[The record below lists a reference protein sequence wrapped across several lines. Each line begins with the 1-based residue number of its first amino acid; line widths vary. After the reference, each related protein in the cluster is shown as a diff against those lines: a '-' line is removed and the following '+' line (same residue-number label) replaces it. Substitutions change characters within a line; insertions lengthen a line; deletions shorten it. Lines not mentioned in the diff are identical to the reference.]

1 MVKKDFSKFPA
12 NYGYIANRKLFLLSP
27 NFKKAK
33 KLVQTLSDLQ
43 GKDMYLYSLNLEG
56 EIYYCRKIT
65 CVQNKC
71 KGGAI

>member
-1 MVKKDFSKFPA
+1 MVKKDFSNFPA
-12 NYGYIANRKLFLLSP
+12 NYGYIANHQLILLPP

-33 KLVQTLSDLQ
+33 NLVQTLSDIR
-43 GKDMYLYSLNLEG
+43 GKNMYLYSLNLEG

-71 KGGAI
+71 KGDNI

>member
-1 MVKKDFSKFPA
+1 MVKKDFSNFPS
-12 NYGYIANRKLFLLSP
+12 NYGYIVNNQLILLPP

-33 KLVQTLSDLQ
+33 KLIQSLADIR

-56 EIYYCRKIT
+56 EIYFCRKIV

-71 KGGAI
+71 METVK